1 MSDGNWRLA
10 TYRWAGLA
18 VIVGISKINR
28 LLVIELGEIEA
39 ICQVALMTLYPNT
52 LVDLN
57 GPKVQEIYLAC
68 RYLSIE

>member
-39 ICQVALMTLYPNT
+39 ICQVALMTLYPNA
-52 LVDLN
+52 LIDLN
-57 GPKVQEIYLAC
+57 GSMVQKVYLAGW
-68 RYLSIE
+68 YLSIE